1 MQRGSARP
9 GPAPAGLLFWKP
21 EILGRQ
27 VKAHAQ
33 SFAPWAPAIQAWPWG
48 GPGGSWAGPALGR
61 GNRVRLTPGIPGGVG
76 RGVYCKRIPITVH
89 SSVLGTC
96 VEGGPRGASGGTIT
110 LSPGLCIR
118 EPSPEYVWGPGV
130 GGGGGSLPC
139 PPSWGGTHPRASG
152 HPTLAPRMN
161 ESEALSRAL
170 ELFRVK
176 CRNERR
182 HYMFLFPSTK
192 LFLLT
197 QAKRIYTRKIQT
209 RRRNNP
215 PRESPPPTAGWFAD
229 AGSGPSRPG
238 LPPSLGGEAMKAPAA
253 PALSPVRPRGAC
265 PASFPRTCL
274 SSHATGVRGP
284 SGEGS
289 LPAQGPAS
297 LGHRPPGPPWL
308 PRRGVHLH
316 PGLAL

>member
-61 GNRVRLTPGIPGGVG
+61 GNRVRLTPGIPGWYG
-76 RGVYCKRIPITVH
+76 K
-89 SSVLGTC
+89 
-96 VEGGPRGASGGTIT
+96 
-110 LSPGLCIR
+110 
-118 EPSPEYVWGPGV
+118 
-130 GGGGGSLPC
+130 GSLLQEDPYYC
-139 PPSWGGTHPRASG
+139 PFLCPGDLRGGRSQGSFWRDHYSQPRPLHQGAQPRVRVGAGGWRRRRVFALPPQLGGGTHPRASG

-182 HYMFLFPSTK
+182 HCMFLFPSTK

-215 PRESPPPTAGWFAD
+215 PRESPPPPRWRD
-229 AGSGPSRPG
+229 G
-238 LPPSLGGEAMKAPAA
+238 LQTPA
-253 PALSPVRPRGAC
+253 
-265 PASFPRTCL
+265 RT
-274 SSHATGVRGP
+274 
-284 SGEGS
+284 
-289 LPAQGPAS
+289 
-297 LGHRPPGPPWL
+297 
-308 PRRGVHLH
+308 
-316 PGLAL
+316 